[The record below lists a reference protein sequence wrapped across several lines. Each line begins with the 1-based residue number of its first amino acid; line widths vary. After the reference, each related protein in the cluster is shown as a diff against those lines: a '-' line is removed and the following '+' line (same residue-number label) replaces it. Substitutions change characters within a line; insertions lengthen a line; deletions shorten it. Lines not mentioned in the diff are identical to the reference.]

1 MIIVKV
7 NFILNYYQKM
17 ICFFFESYIKGGLS
31 QITKHYAQAN
41 NKYMTN
47 YDKDKINEYIY
58 YLDANNRFGN
68 AMGR

>member
-1 MIIVKV
+1 
-7 NFILNYYQKM
+7 M